1 MSVEKL
7 IEDLRTE
14 IKNLDDTKNRLTTL
28 KNTLQQHSINPL
40 VKESDKNIVHDK
52 LNEIKILFEQ
62 CQSKQESLNNSIG
75 ELTEYIE

>member
-28 KNTLQQHSINPL
+28 KKTLEQHSNNPL
-40 VKESDKNIVHDK
+40 VNESDKNIVDDK
-52 LNEIKILFEQ
+52 LNEIKTLFKQ
-62 CQSKQESLNNSIG
+62 CKSKQESLNNSID